1 MRVSAGDWCHSLDHD
16 EPGRVIAVDVVWGE
30 ETAQVWLAR
39 PDAVVRLHR
48 SRLQP
53 LAGAVAPS
61 LDQLCYVASAARILD
76 AMERDALIAP
86 LEGSVI
92 PLPHQLYALQRAM
105 SADRVRYLLA
115 DEVGLGKTIEA
126 GLILRELKIRG
137 LVRRALVVAPAG
149 LVSQWIGELQTHFG
163 EDFRLVLPGSL
174 AALRQASGINES
186 ENLWRTHDFVVCPLD
201 SVKPLDARRGW
212 TTEQL
217 ARHNR

>member
-1 MRVSAGDWCHSLDHD
+1 MRVSAGDWCYSLDHD

-39 PDAVVRLHR
+39 RDAVVRLNQ

-126 GLILRELKIRG
+126 GLILRELRIG
-137 LVRRALVVAPAG
+137 RAHV
-149 LVSQWIGELQTHFG
+149 
-163 EDFRLVLPGSL
+163 
-174 AALRQASGINES
+174 
-186 ENLWRTHDFVVCPLD
+186 
-201 SVKPLDARRGW
+201 
-212 TTEQL
+212 
-217 ARHNR
+217 